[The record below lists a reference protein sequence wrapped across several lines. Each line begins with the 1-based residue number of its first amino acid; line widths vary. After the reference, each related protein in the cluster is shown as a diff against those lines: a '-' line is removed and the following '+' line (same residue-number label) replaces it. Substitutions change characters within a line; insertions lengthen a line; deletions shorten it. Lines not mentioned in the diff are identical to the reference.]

1 MLPLD
6 YATDDSGP
14 GQGPPWR
21 APAGY
26 ALQSLWLAGAE
37 QGVSVRAFLAFGAEK
52 QVVG

>member
-1 MLPLD
+1 MILVRGRARPGEPLL
-6 YATDDSGP
+6 
-14 GQGPPWR
+14 
-21 APAGY
+21 GY